1 MCQSPVRALQNCPG
15 WSQHPFVIPA
25 FPSELTSTPSIGLEV
40 LFEVRAPYSPVF
52 ASTLTHIRMWH
63 ESGSKLEDL
72 GRVSFLVR
80 SQIRLSLTDEAS
92 KTWLHL
98 ERDFLET
105 PYTTIRERQMEV
117 LEKEDGTMNR
127 PGVKLLR
134 EKLGKDAEQVMKEQR
149 YVGTTVARSWMMLK
163 VSGLGACFKEHG
175 LTQRH

>member
-1 MCQSPVRALQNCPG
+1 MC
-15 WSQHPFVIPA
+15 
-25 FPSELTSTPSIGLEV
+25 LT
-40 LFEVRAPYSPVF
+40 
-52 ASTLTHIRMWH
+52 ASYTCRTLTLHRMWH

-134 EKLGKDAEQVMKEQR
+134 EKLNNDAQQVMKEQR
-149 YVGTTVARSWMMLK
+149 WVGSLAWEIEIANSPRIGCMLQGAWFNAATLITAGPIASTRTSNQK
-163 VSGLGACFKEHG
+163 PYRFVRLVSAYTCLHWTEDLIGW
-175 LTQRH
+175 